1 MDIKDR
7 KISKRYGF
15 SRIPISH
22 PNFLEQLEEHI
33 APSVLLL
40 LSKGYTTVSSC
51 HGHGLGK
58 RPYVVIDKK
67 SNMKDFDKLVDNFFI
82 EATEQNNKWIFHSK
96 GNLHLFFTK
105 KFICKQIE
113 KAVSNLPINTV

>member
-7 KISKRYGF
+7 KVGKRYGF
-15 SRIPISH
+15 SRVPLSH
-22 PNFLEQLEEHI
+22 PDFLEQLEEHI

-40 LSKGYTTVSSC
+40 LSKGYRTVSSC

-58 RPYVVIDKK
+58 RPYVVIDKESK
-67 SNMKDFDKLVDNFFI
+67 MKNFDKLVNNFFV
-82 EATEQNNKWIFHSK
+82 EANEYHNKWVFHSK
-96 GNLHLFFTK
+96 GSLHLFFTK

-113 KAVSNLPINTV
+113 KQLNHLPLNTL